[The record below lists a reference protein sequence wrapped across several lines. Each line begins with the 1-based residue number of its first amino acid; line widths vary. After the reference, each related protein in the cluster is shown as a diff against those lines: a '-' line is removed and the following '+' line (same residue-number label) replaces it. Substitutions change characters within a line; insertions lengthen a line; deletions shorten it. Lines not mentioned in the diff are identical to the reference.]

1 MGDQGAEQPTAA
13 PQPPQRAGLALRED
27 TESRAVG
34 RAGGG
39 ASGTDHPHL
48 LPLQK
53 ALPSGFASSPL
64 HTPFLIRIDYSHPTP
79 MSLSVSWKLG

>member
-39 ASGTDHPHL
+39 
-48 LPLQK
+48 PLGQITPTSFLYKRLMDKDIHGMK
-53 ALPSGFASSPL
+53 AVF
-64 HTPFLIRIDYSHPTP
+64 
-79 MSLSVSWKLG
+79 VSMFFQ